1 MGGFGQA
8 GLSNDLSRGRGGGQ
22 ARSQKSVILQRR
34 RGRHRR
40 QLPRKTIDQ
49 QAKGNT
55 NASFYL
61 YNKLSKD

>member
-49 QAKGNT
+49 QTKGNA
-55 NASFYL
+55 NS
-61 YNKLSKD
+61 